1 MSCQISLRVTERDKI
16 LLRKVSS
23 LRGEDVSD
31 LVRRAI
37 RTELARLNYLT
48 TEESKALGISAHA
61 SERSTSR

>member
-37 RTELARLNYLT
+37 RMELAKLNYLT
-48 TEESKALGISAHA
+48 NEESKALGISA
-61 SERSTSR
+61 